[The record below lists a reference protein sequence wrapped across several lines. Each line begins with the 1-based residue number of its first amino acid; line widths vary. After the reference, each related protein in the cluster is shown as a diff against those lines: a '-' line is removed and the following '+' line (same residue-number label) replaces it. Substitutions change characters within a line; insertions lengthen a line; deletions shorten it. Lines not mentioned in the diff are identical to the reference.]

1 MEVTLFR
8 YFYETPNKNIMRKV
22 AFFTEILV
30 EDFDGAS
37 RTMFQLINRI
47 DQNKFNYFFV
57 YGGGPIQFRDFHS
70 YKVPTFKI
78 PVNDDYCLAIPQL
91 IKKKLDCALDEFA
104 PDIIHIATPSLLGF
118 FALNYAKR
126 RNIPVLTIY
135 HTHFIS
141 YIAYYFK
148 NILPL
153 VKPTEQ
159 WMKRTMNSFYNKC
172 DIVYVPTKSI
182 LGELQQIGL
191 QQDVLKLWQ
200 RGIDTSL
207 FTPQKRDA
215 AYMRKLT
222 NNDKPT
228 ILFVSRIVWEKNIKT
243 LIEIYQEIKRQNLA
257 YNFIIVGEGTAKI
270 TAMQEMPDALFL
282 GKKNHQELAV
292 LYASSDAF
300 VFPSVSETYGNV
312 VIEALASG
320 LPAVIANGGGS
331 ASLIEHGVNGFKCQA
346 DSASAYV
353 YYLKQLLSDSILRKN
368 IIDAGLSYAGKLDW
382 TRLSQHYFNDLELL
396 ADKTQ
401 DSALAWAN

>member
-1 MEVTLFR
+1 
-8 YFYETPNKNIMRKV
+8 MRKV

-47 DQNKFNYFFV
+47 DQQKFNYFFI
-57 YGGGPIQFRDFHS
+57 YGGGPTQFRNFHS

-91 IKKKLDCALDEFA
+91 IKKKLELALDKFA
-104 PDIIHIATPSLLGF
+104 PDMIHIATPSLLGF

-126 RNIPVLTIY
+126 KGIPVLTIY

-159 WMKRTMNSFYNKC
+159 WMKKAMNNFYNKC

-182 LGELQQIGL
+182 LNELQQIGL
-191 QQDVLKLWQ
+191 QQEGLKLWQ
-200 RGIDTSL
+200 RGIDAAL
-207 FTPQKRDA
+207 FNPNKKNLSQLQTITK
-215 AYMRKLT
+215 
-222 NNDKPT
+222 NNKPT

-243 LIEIYQEIKRQNLA
+243 LIEIYQQIQAQNLD
-257 YNFIIVGEGTAKI
+257 YNFIVVGEGTAKI
-270 TAMQEMPDALFL
+270 IAMQEMPNAIFL
-282 GKKNHQELAV
+282 GKKSHDELAI
-292 LYASSDAF
+292 LYASADAF

-312 VIEALASG
+312 VVEALASG
-320 LPAVIANGGGS
+320 LPCVIADGGGS
-331 ASLIEHGVNGFKCQA
+331 ASLIQHGKNGFKCQPENA
-346 DSASAYV
+346 AGYV
-353 YYLKQLLSDSILRKN
+353 YYLKKILSDASLKKN
-368 IIDAGLSYAGKLDW
+368 LITEGLSYVGQLDW
-382 TRLSQHYFNDLELL
+382 NRLSGCYFDDIELL
-396 ADKTQ
+396 IDKTQ
-401 DSALAWAN
+401 EVDLAWAN

>member
-1 MEVTLFR
+1 
-8 YFYETPNKNIMRKV
+8 MRKV

-47 DQNKFNYFFV
+47 DQQKFNYFFI
-57 YGGGPIQFRDFHS
+57 YGGGPTQFRNFHS

-91 IKKKLDCALDEFA
+91 IKKKLELALDKFA
-104 PDIIHIATPSLLGF
+104 PDMIHIATPSLLGF

-126 RNIPVLTIY
+126 KGIPVLTIY

-159 WMKRTMNSFYNKC
+159 WMKKAMNNFYNKC

-182 LGELQQIGL
+182 LNELQQIGL
-191 QQDVLKLWQ
+191 QQEGLKLWQ
-200 RGIDTSL
+200 RGIDTAL
-207 FTPQKRDA
+207 FNPNKMNLSQLQTITK
-215 AYMRKLT
+215 
-222 NNDKPT
+222 NNKPT

-243 LIEIYQEIKRQNLA
+243 LIEIYQQIQAQNLD
-257 YNFIIVGEGTAKI
+257 YNFIVVGEGTAKI
-270 TAMQEMPDALFL
+270 IAMQEMPNAIFL
-282 GKKNHQELAV
+282 GKKSHDELAI
-292 LYASSDAF
+292 LYASADAF

-312 VIEALASG
+312 VVEALASG
-320 LPAVIANGGGS
+320 LPCVIADGGGS
-331 ASLIEHGVNGFKCQA
+331 ASLIQHGKNGFKCQPENA
-346 DSASAYV
+346 AGYV
-353 YYLKQLLSDSILRKN
+353 YYLKKILSDVSLKKN
-368 IIDAGLSYAGKLDW
+368 LINEGLSYVGQLDW
-382 TRLSQHYFNDLELL
+382 NRLSGCYFNDIELL
-396 ADKTQ
+396 IDKTQ
-401 DSALAWAN
+401 EVDLAWAN

>member
-1 MEVTLFR
+1 
-8 YFYETPNKNIMRKV
+8 MRKV

-47 DQNKFNYFFV
+47 DQQKFNYFFI
-57 YGGGPIQFRDFHS
+57 YGGGPTQFRNFHS

-91 IKKKLDCALDEFA
+91 IKKKLELALDKFA
-104 PDIIHIATPSLLGF
+104 PDMIHIATPSLLGF

-126 RNIPVLTIY
+126 KGIPVLTIY

-159 WMKRTMNSFYNKC
+159 WMKKAMNNFYNKC

-182 LGELQQIGL
+182 LNELQQIGL
-191 QQDVLKLWQ
+191 QQEGLKLWQ
-200 RGIDTSL
+200 RGIDTAL
-207 FTPQKRDA
+207 FNPNKKNLSQLQTITK
-215 AYMRKLT
+215 
-222 NNDKPT
+222 NNKAT

-243 LIEIYQEIKRQNLA
+243 LIEIYQQIQAQNLD
-257 YNFIIVGEGTAKI
+257 YNFIVVGEGTAKI
-270 TAMQEMPDALFL
+270 IAMQEMPNAIFL
-282 GKKNHQELAV
+282 GKKSHDELAI
-292 LYASSDAF
+292 LYASADAF

-312 VIEALASG
+312 VVEALASG
-320 LPAVIANGGGS
+320 LPCVIADGGGS
-331 ASLIEHGVNGFKCQA
+331 ASLIQHGKNGFKCQPENA
-346 DSASAYV
+346 AGYV
-353 YYLKQLLSDSILRKN
+353 YYLKKILSDMSLKKN
-368 IIDAGLSYAGKLDW
+368 LINEGLSYVGQLDW
-382 TRLSQHYFNDLELL
+382 NRLSGRYFNDIKLL
-396 ADKTQ
+396 IDKTQ
-401 DSALAWAN
+401 EVDLAWAN

>member
-1 MEVTLFR
+1 
-8 YFYETPNKNIMRKV
+8 MRKV

-47 DQNKFNYFFV
+47 DQQKFNYFFI
-57 YGGGPIQFRDFHS
+57 YGGGPTQFRNFHS

-91 IKKKLDCALDEFA
+91 IKKKLELALDKFA
-104 PDIIHIATPSLLGF
+104 PDMIHIATPSLLGF

-126 RNIPVLTIY
+126 KGIPVLTIY

-159 WMKRTMNSFYNKC
+159 WMKKAMNNFYNKC

-182 LGELQQIGL
+182 LNELQQIGL
-191 QQDVLKLWQ
+191 QQEGLKLWQ
-200 RGIDTSL
+200 RGIDAAL
-207 FTPQKRDA
+207 FNPNKKNLSQLQTITK
-215 AYMRKLT
+215 
-222 NNDKPT
+222 NNKPT

-243 LIEIYQEIKRQNLA
+243 LIEIYQQIQAQNLD
-257 YNFIIVGEGTAKI
+257 YNFIVVGEGTAKI
-270 TAMQEMPDALFL
+270 IAMQEMPNAIFL
-282 GKKNHQELAV
+282 GKKSHDELAI
-292 LYASSDAF
+292 LYASADAF

-312 VIEALASG
+312 VVEALASG
-320 LPAVIANGGGS
+320 LPCVIADGGGS
-331 ASLIEHGVNGFKCQA
+331 ASLIQHGKNGFKCQPENA
-346 DSASAYV
+346 AGYV
-353 YYLKQLLSDSILRKN
+353 YYLKKILSDASLKKN
-368 IIDAGLSYAGKLDW
+368 LITEGLSYVGQLDW
-382 TRLSQHYFNDLELL
+382 NRLSGCYFNDIELL
-396 ADKTQ
+396 VDKTQ
-401 DSALAWAN
+401 EVDLAWAN

>member
-1 MEVTLFR
+1 
-8 YFYETPNKNIMRKV
+8 MRKV

-47 DQNKFNYFFV
+47 DQQKFNYFFI
-57 YGGGPIQFRDFHS
+57 YGGGPTQFRNFHS

-91 IKKKLDCALDEFA
+91 IKKKLELALDKFA
-104 PDIIHIATPSLLGF
+104 PDMIHIATPSLLGF

-126 RNIPVLTIY
+126 KGIPVLTIY

-159 WMKRTMNSFYNKC
+159 WMKKAMNNFYNKC

-182 LGELQQIGL
+182 LNELQQIGL
-191 QQDVLKLWQ
+191 QQEGLKLWQ
-200 RGIDTSL
+200 RGIDTAL
-207 FTPQKRDA
+207 FNPNKKNLSQLQTITK
-215 AYMRKLT
+215 
-222 NNDKPT
+222 NNKPT

-243 LIEIYQEIKRQNLA
+243 LIEIYQQIQAQNLD
-257 YNFIIVGEGTAKI
+257 YNFIVVGEGTAKI
-270 TAMQEMPDALFL
+270 IAMQEMTNAIFL
-282 GKKNHQELAV
+282 GKKSHDELAI
-292 LYASSDAF
+292 LYASADAF

-312 VIEALASG
+312 VVEALASG
-320 LPAVIANGGGS
+320 LPCVIADGGGS
-331 ASLIEHGVNGFKCQA
+331 ASLIQHGKNGFKCQPENA
-346 DSASAYV
+346 AGYV
-353 YYLKQLLSDSILRKN
+353 YYLKKILSDASLKKN
-368 IIDAGLSYAGKLDW
+368 LITEGLSYVGQLDW
-382 TRLSQHYFNDLELL
+382 NSLSGCYFNDIELL
-396 ADKTQ
+396 IDKTQ
-401 DSALAWAN
+401 EVDLAWAN

>member
-1 MEVTLFR
+1 MLFK
-8 YFYETPNKNIMRKV
+8 YFYETPNKNKMRKV

-47 DQNKFNYFFV
+47 DKQNFRYFFI
-57 YGGGPIQFRDFHS
+57 YGGGPTQFRDFRS

-91 IKKKLDCALDEFA
+91 IKKKLELALDEFA

-159 WMKRTMNSFYNKC
+159 WMKKAMNNFYNKC

-182 LGELQQIGL
+182 LTELQQIGL
-191 QQDVLKLWQ
+191 QQSGLKLWQ
-200 RGIDTSL
+200 RGIDTQL
-207 FTPQKRDA
+207 FNPKKKNSDYIHQ
-215 AYMRKLT
+215 LT
-222 NNDKPT
+222 RNEKPT
-228 ILFVSRIVWEKNIKT
+228 VLFVSRIVWEKNIKT
-243 LIEIYQEIKRQNLA
+243 LIEIYQHIYAQKLG
-257 YNFIIVGEGTAKI
+257 YNFIVVGEGTAKA
-270 TAMQEMPDALFL
+270 TAMQEMPNAIFL
-282 GKKNHQELAV
+282 GKKTHQELAI
-292 LYASSDAF
+292 LYASADVF

-312 VIEALASG
+312 VVEALASG
-320 LPAVIANGGGS
+320 LPCVIADGGGS
-331 ASLIEHGVNGFKCQA
+331 ASLIEQGVNGFKCQPENA
-346 DSASAYV
+346 AGYV
-353 YYLKQLLSDSILRKN
+353 YYLKKILSDTTLKRKLVT
-368 IIDAGLSYAGKLDW
+368 AGLSYVGQLDW
-382 TRLSQHYFNDLELL
+382 TGLSQQYFDDIQLL

-401 DSALAWAN
+401 DAELAWAN

>member
-1 MEVTLFR
+1 
-8 YFYETPNKNIMRKV
+8 MRKV

-47 DQNKFNYFFV
+47 NQQKFNYFFI
-57 YGGGPIQFRDFHS
+57 YGGGPTQFRNFHS

-91 IKKKLDCALDEFA
+91 IKKKLELALDEFA
-104 PDIIHIATPSLLGF
+104 PDMIHIATPSLLGF

-126 RNIPVLTIY
+126 KGIPVLTIY

-159 WMKRTMNSFYNKC
+159 WMKKAMNNFYNKC

-182 LGELQQIGL
+182 LNELQEIGL
-191 QQDVLKLWQ
+191 QQEGLKLWQ
-200 RGIDTSL
+200 RGIDTTL
-207 FTPQKRDA
+207 FTPFKRNIS
-215 AYMRKLT
+215 YIQSIT
-222 NNDKPT
+222 ENDKPT

-243 LIEIYQEIKRQNLA
+243 LIEIYQQIQAQNLD
-257 YNFIIVGEGTAKI
+257 YNFIVVGEGTAKI
-270 TAMQEMPDALFL
+270 TAMQEMPKAIFL
-282 GKKNHQELAV
+282 GKKNHEELAI
-292 LYASSDAF
+292 LYASADAF

-312 VIEALASG
+312 VVEALASG
-320 LPAVIANGGGS
+320 LPCVIANGGGS
-331 ASLIEHGVNGFKCQA
+331 ASLIQHGKNGFKCQPENA
-346 DSASAYV
+346 AGYV
-353 YYLKQLLSDSILRKN
+353 YYLKKILSDTSLKKN
-368 IIDAGLSYAGKLDW
+368 LVAAGLSYVGQLDW
-382 TRLSQHYFNDLELL
+382 NRLSQSYFDDIDRLI
-396 ADKTQ
+396 DKTQ
-401 DSALAWAN
+401 ETDLAWAN